1 MSAAVVER
9 PDGLSEHAL
18 ALRSTIPVW
27 CPTYPRRATKHQ
39 EWVLDE
45 DVLFS
50 ALADETGS
58 GPGYVSVYAFPEGHP
73 RDGGIPE
80 IDTVFF
86 DFDIPGD
93 SLYGRPKTP
102 EDVNELMWSAEMNR
116 LLSMIGD
123 VAAEILDTG
132 MAPYF
137 RASLSG
143 HKGVHL
149 FIDFEP
155 IDLAFGPTAYQVQ
168 RGLAEYVEGLVDV
181 FREAAGSAVDEFLD
195 VDSTDI
201 ARLTRV
207 PNTVHDT
214 ATMLYE
220 EPRFCVPV
228 SIEELVDIDA
238 DTYRRLTAAPRL
250 PPHPERRPSEKA
262 ADVLT
267 RYIWMAPGGP
277 SQSSTGP
284 GIRGTRTQALSHYRE
299 NVADSSITL
308 EDGYMTVKDH
318 LLQRKPCMWWF
329 RDRDDCWDHGN
340 QSHYFKIAI
349 INELTLMG
357 APLEVIHEFFSGT
370 PNYDERLTE
379 SEIGAV
385 LSMNYHR
392 PTGMKKLRQHSPIFA
407 GTNQPS
413 R

>member
-1 MSAAVVER
+1 MSAAVIER
-9 PDGLSEHAL
+9 PDDLSEHGV

-27 CPTYPRRATKHQ
+27 CPSFPRRATQHQ

-50 ALADETGS
+50 ALAGETGER
-58 GPGYVSVYAFPEGHP
+58 PGYVSVYAFPGGHP
-73 RDGGIPE
+73 RDGGVPR

-86 DFDIPGD
+86 DFDIPGN
-93 SLYGRPKTP
+93 SMYGRPSTP
-102 EDVNELMWSAEMNR
+102 EDVNELMWTAEMNR
-116 LLSMIGD
+116 LLSMISK
-123 VAAEILDTG
+123 VATELLDAG
-132 MAPYF
+132 FAQHF

-155 IDLAFGPTAYQVQ
+155 IDLSFGPTPYQVQ

-181 FREAAGSAVDEFLD
+181 FRGAAGSDVDEFLD
-195 VDSTDI
+195 VDSTDL
-201 ARLTRV
+201 ARLTRC
-207 PNTVHDT
+207 PNTIHDA
-214 ATMLYE
+214 ATRLFE

-228 SIEELVDIDA
+228 SIEELVDMDA
-238 DTYRRLTAAPRL
+238 EEYRRLTSAPRL
-250 PPHPERRPSEKA
+250 PPMDARNPSERA

-267 RYIWMAPGGP
+267 RYVWMAPGGP
-277 SQSSTGP
+277 THTGV
-284 GIRGTRTQALSHYRE
+284 GTNQHRSRSEALRHYRE
-299 NVADSSITL
+299 NVADPAITL
-308 EDGYMTVKDH
+308 EEGYMTVKDH
-318 LLQRKPCMWWF
+318 LLQKKPCMWWF
-329 RDRDDCWDHGN
+329 RDRDDCWDHSN

-357 APLEVIHEFFSGT
+357 APLEVIHEFFTAT

-392 PTGMKKLRQHSPIFA
+392 PTGMKKLRQNSPVFA